1 MSAQSKPHEFESPFS
16 LRQSAVS
23 RTGLRDLPPDNLD
36 HHSIAA
42 KRGFRERA
50 RRSVCCWGDDAHHF
64 CCSTGQQNWRGC
76 RPRDRLDD
84 RHAYV
89 SRRARWVVPFNT
101 APPHSTRFN
110 KPQHEHGKSRTWVGV
125 TRRDGHANRCHNLV
139 DHWRGGDG
147 SQAYSSRVT
156 VLEFNIVVGII
167 GVVLAGWPCRFPS
180 YVSRLTICVEGL
192 LNLRQ
197 AKCPSLAFAAPGR
210 RRWATG
216 QVPLNKSWS
225 HEWITQSWRCQS

>member
-1 MSAQSKPHEFESPFS
+1 MRLLCYMSAQSKPHEFENPFS

-23 RTGLRDLPPDNLD
+23 RTGLRDLPPGNLD

-50 RRSVCCWGDDAHHF
+50 TRSVCCWGTTHIITIGLLLLD
-64 CCSTGQQNWRGC
+64 
-76 RPRDRLDD
+76 RPDR
-84 RHAYV
+84 
-89 SRRARWVVPFNT
+89 T
-101 APPHSTRFN
+101 C
-110 KPQHEHGKSRTWVGV
+110 VGLA
-125 TRRDGHANRCHNLV
+125 RRDGHANRCHNLAGG
-139 DHWRGGDG
+139 DGDG

-216 QVPLNKSWS
+216 
-225 HEWITQSWRCQS
+225 

>member
-1 MSAQSKPHEFESPFS
+1 MACHRNSSDGS
-16 LRQSAVS
+16 LR
-23 RTGLRDLPPDNLD
+23 
-36 HHSIAA
+36 H
-42 KRGFRERA
+42 
-50 RRSVCCWGDDAHHF
+50 
-64 CCSTGQQNWRGC
+64 
-76 RPRDRLDD
+76 PRDRLDD

-197 AKCPSLAFAAPGR
+197 ASPSLAFAAPGR

>member
-1 MSAQSKPHEFESPFS
+1 MRLLCYMSAQSKPHKFESPFS

-23 RTGLRDLPPDNLD
+23 RTGLRDLPPGNLD

-50 RRSVCCWGDDAHHF
+50 IRSVCCWGDDAHHF

-101 APPHSTRFN
+101 ASPHSTRFN
-110 KPQHEHGKSRTWVGV
+110 KPQHEHGKSRTCVGV
-125 TRRDGHANRCHNLV
+125 ARRHGHANRCHDLA
-139 DHWRGGDG
+139 DHWRGGG
-147 SQAYSSRVT
+147 TARRPNSSRVT

-167 GVVLAGWPCRFPS
+167 GSSWQVGFCHWPALFSSAASSQRS
-180 YVSRLTICVEGL
+180 LT
-192 LNLRQ
+192 
-197 AKCPSLAFAAPGR
+197 
-210 RRWATG
+210 
-216 QVPLNKSWS
+216 PLSARS
-225 HEWITQSWRCQS
+225 FCWR